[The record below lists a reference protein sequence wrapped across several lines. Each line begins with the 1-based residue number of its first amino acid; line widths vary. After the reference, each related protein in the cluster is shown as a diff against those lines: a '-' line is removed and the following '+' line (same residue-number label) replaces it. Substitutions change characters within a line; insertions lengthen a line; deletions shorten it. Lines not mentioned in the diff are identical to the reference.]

1 MDSINVIKD
10 KCAQYWNEPGICD
23 AEIHAVLEYIYD
35 EANKVLREYN
45 TLHARLDSARKLLD
59 DNGVRF
65 YWRRVRSLA
74 QQHDGDDRQLY
85 LQVPTNL
92 RELLNK
98 FVDDSD
104 TWLAEDGNDAGASV
118 RPADLEE

>member
-1 MDSINVIKD
+1 MDLLQMLND
-10 KCAQYWNEPGICD
+10 NQHLQWGDPDNPDDDD
-23 AEIHAVLEYIYD
+23 AVVYLCSAAADEITT
-35 EANKVLREYN
+35 LR
-45 TLHARLDSARKLLD
+45 ARLDSARVLLR

>member
-1 MDSINVIKD
+1 MDLLQMLNDSQPLKWGD
-10 KCAQYWNEPGICD
+10 PDSPEDDD
-23 AEIHAVLEYIYD
+23 AVVYLCSAAADEITT
-35 EANKVLREYN
+35 LR
-45 TLHARLDSARKLLD
+45 ARLDSARVLLR